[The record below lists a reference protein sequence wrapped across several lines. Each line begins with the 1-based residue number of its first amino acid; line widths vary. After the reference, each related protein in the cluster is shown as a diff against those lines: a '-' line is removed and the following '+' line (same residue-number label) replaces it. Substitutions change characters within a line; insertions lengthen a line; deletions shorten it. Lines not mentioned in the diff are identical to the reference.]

1 MSVQRDL
8 FGRPLPTGLSSS
20 SSGPDGSD
28 PPPFQPTP
36 SRPTRPSL
44 PFNPQ
49 GEAKM
54 GAFRKVKPTCVQLM
68 SISTQPPTTTS
79 RHAGL
84 LTTLASIVRTLPT
97 AAFTPGLI
105 NYLIFPL
112 TTTLRQ
118 TSNPAALPDA
128 FLEAA
133 FRLLSLVVS
142 HWRVTPAGMDPAAW
156 EQLWRF
162 TVSAVGQRGKGKD
175 RAAGQEVQLDALGL
189 LSMLLEPHTEAGV
202 VHPTPAMRRATSG
215 PKAPLMPTLF
225 QSITLAVDC
234 AVPSPP
240 HPALQRAAVHLVRT
254 LLGYLAGQSAVLASV
269 LPGIVS
275 AMAKDILG
283 LGKALKGDVGAEMA
297 GAIRDVV
304 TETLDDNVLRRLGV
318 LRPQFNDLSDLA
330 EGWERGDMAE
340 PPSPTPS
347 STSSKPVDP
356 FPPLTASY
364 LEFTSARLQSTIP
377 PVLAALTGHNSDLA
391 RRAAVSLAYALIDQ
405 CHEALPR
412 LLPTALTTL
421 LLLSQDDFD
430 PVRDDALSKI
440 HRLLRKEELDG
451 ALLDLLSSAINGLP
465 RLIRS
470 ANDMKVTDAARLV
483 TAIAKVT
490 SIQGSTAIAQ
500 LLGPGG
506 NVERW
511 AWALLGC
518 LELDRPRGWSSG
530 VNPAH
535 RTAEL
540 GWGGSMVSNKMIEG
554 TGAPESTYPHLQ
566 LRYVEAEASARAL
579 ASMLEALGAAGG
591 EAGLHSIDYF
601 IRFAKAHRLRE
612 PAMAASA
619 VWVVQRLLAGVAST
633 HDGKAPR
640 AVRKMARQVARTLVA
655 MDDDEDED
663 VEWDGETDDP
673 ADAEALVPVERARG
687 LDEITTL
694 LDRTPRNS
702 SAAAETA
709 RLQATAQRVLLSAL
723 SLSTLAECAS
733 ILGRDFRPLL
743 LHALYAIL
751 AALSSP
757 HDLVRSYAGISLE
770 RVAHES
776 GYASSQNLVL
786 DNVDYVV
793 NVVSQ
798 RLTYHRLSPHA
809 PLVLIAMIR
818 LVGAPIVPLVHDVV
832 DEIFDALDDFHGYAA
847 LASALLAVLTTLIDV
862 MAADTAT
869 SGPTEERAAA
879 RAEARRFLDP
889 PNPQRDF
896 GNFGKW
902 YKARDE
908 MARTEQE
915 DIIERVTRGPLGKYA
930 EGSKEEE
937 EEKIDEDQPDGP
949 PPPTRSQE
957 VAAQI
962 LAKAG
967 YYLSHASPF
976 LRARVLGLIARAIP
990 VLAQAGREG
999 DLLPVIDGAW
1009 PAIMA
1014 RLDDGVP
1021 YVVSEAAAVVA
1032 SLCEYVG
1039 EYVSRRVAD
1048 DAWPRMSRILR
1059 TTKMIEAKT
1068 SLKGAYT
1075 VAHRLYIALMATAK
1089 FVAAEVPVKE
1099 GLLWDMMLAFR
1110 PFLDRRGE
1118 SEIQD
1123 RAVELYSALGARDGD
1138 ALWVVLGATQGSVGG
1153 MWAFLREEK
1162 MEIGEN
1168 AARVLAEGGEGEVEV
1183 KEVDLGDPKEPEP
1196 EYALDAEFDLD

>member
-1 MSVQRDL
+1 M
-8 FGRPLPTGLSSS
+8 T
-20 SSGPDGSD
+20 
-28 PPPFQPTP
+28 
-36 SRPTRPSL
+36 
-44 PFNPQ
+44 
-49 GEAKM
+49 
-54 GAFRKVKPTCVQLM
+54 AFRKVKPTCVQLM
-68 SISTQPPTTTS
+68 SISTQAPTTTS
-79 RHAGL
+79 RHARL
-84 LTTLASIVRTLPT
+84 LTTLASIVRTLPSS
-97 AAFTPGLI
+97 AFTPSLI
-105 NYLIFPL
+105 NYVIFPL

-118 TSNPAALPDA
+118 TANPAALPDT

-133 FRLLSLVVS
+133 FRLLSLMVE
-142 HWRVTPAGMDPAAW
+142 HWRAVPGGMDTAAW

-162 TVSAVGQRGKGKD
+162 TVSAIGPRGKGKD
-175 RAAGQEVQLDALGL
+175 REVGQEVQLDAFGL
-189 LSMLLEPHTEAGV
+189 LSVLLEPHIEAGV

-225 QSITLAVDC
+225 QTITFAVDC
-234 AVPSPP
+234 VVPSPP
-240 HPALQRAAVHLVRT
+240 HPALQRSAVRLTRT
-254 LLGYLAGQSAVLASV
+254 LIGYLAGQSAVLASA

-275 AMAKDILG
+275 AMSKGIVS

-297 GAIRDVV
+297 GTIQDVV
-304 TETLDDNVLRRLGV
+304 TETLDDDALRGLGV
-318 LRPQFNDLSDLA
+318 LRPQFNDLSEVVD
-330 EGWERGDMAE
+330 GWERGDMADR
-340 PPSPTPS
+340 PSPTLSATPS
-347 STSSKPVDP
+347 KQAGGSPTAPDTSSKSTDP

-364 LEFTSARLQSTIP
+364 LEFTGARLQSTIP

-391 RRAAVSLAYALIDQ
+391 RRAAVSLAYAVIDQ

-412 LLPTALTTL
+412 LLPPALTTL

-440 HRLLRKEELDG
+440 HRLLQKDRLDG
-451 ALLDLLSSAINGLP
+451 ALLDLLSSAINALP

-470 ANDMKVTDAARLV
+470 ANHTKVTDAARLV

-490 SIQGSTAIAQ
+490 STQGSTAIAQ
-500 LLGPGG
+500 LLGRDG

-511 AWALLGC
+511 AWALLDC
-518 LELDRPRGWSSG
+518 LELDRPRGWSSA

-535 RTAEL
+535 RAAEL
-540 GWGGSMVSNKMIEG
+540 GWGGSMVSSKMIEG
-554 TGAPESTYPHLQ
+554 DGSSESPYPHLQ
-566 LRYVEAEASARAL
+566 LRYVEAEGSARAL
-579 ASMLEALGAAGG
+579 ASMLESLGAAGG

-601 IRFAKAHRLRE
+601 IRFAKAHRLRD
-612 PAMAASA
+612 PAKAASA

-633 HDGKAPR
+633 HDEMAPR

-663 VEWDGETDDP
+663 TEWDGEMGDP
-673 ADAEALVPVERARG
+673 ADAEALVPVERSRG
-687 LDEITTL
+687 LDTITTV
-694 LDRTPRNS
+694 LDKAPRNT
-702 SAAAETA
+702 SAVAETA
-709 RLQATAQRVLLSAL
+709 RLQATAQRVLLNAL

-733 ILGRDFRPLL
+733 ILGEGFRPLL

-757 HDLVRSYAGISLE
+757 HDLVRSYAGITLE

-776 GYASSQNLVL
+776 GYTSAQKLVL

-832 DEIFDALDDFHGYAA
+832 DEIFDALDDFHGYTA
-847 LASALLAVLTTLIDV
+847 LASALLAVLTTIIDV
-862 MAADTAT
+862 MAADTAA
-869 SGPTEERAAA
+869 SGPTEERSAA
-879 RAEARRFLDP
+879 RADARRFLDP

-896 GNFGKW
+896 SNFTTW
-902 YKARDE
+902 YRARGE
-908 MARTEQE
+908 MARVEQE
-915 DIIERVTRGPLGKYA
+915 EIIERVPRGPLGKYA
-930 EGSKEEE
+930 EGAKEEE
-937 EEKIDEDQPDGP
+937 EKEEKMNEDKPDEST
-949 PPPTRSQE
+949 PPTRSQE

-1009 PAIMA
+1009 SAIMA

-1021 YVVSEAAAVVA
+1021 YVVSEAAAVIA

-1059 TTKMIEAKT
+1059 TTKLIEAKT
-1068 SLKGAYT
+1068 SLKGTYT
-1075 VAHRLYIALMATAK
+1075 VAHRLYLSLMATAK
-1089 FVAAEVPVKE
+1089 FIAAEVPVKE
-1099 GLLWDMMLAFR
+1099 DMLWDMMLVFR
-1110 PFLDRRGE
+1110 PFLDHTAER
-1118 SEIQD
+1118 EIQD

-1138 ALWVVLGATQGSVGG
+1138 ALWVALGGTEGSVGG
-1153 MWAFLREEK
+1153 VWAYLRDEK
-1162 MEIGEN
+1162 LEIAEN
-1168 AARVLAEGGEGEVEV
+1168 AVRVLAEDGEGEVE
-1183 KEVDLGDPKEPEP
+1183 EIDLGEPEEPEEPEQSEEPEP
-1196 EYALDAEFDLD
+1196 EYTLDAEFELD